1 MRALPRRPVLAAA
14 LLLVS
19 LAPLAEGRAQV
30 RLTVDNDLF
39 GPRGADDAPPDYEY
53 THGTR
58 VEIFSGRARG
68 WAAAL
73 GLRTPSCAEAAAG
86 ERCLRTRYEAGQRIY
101 TPRNDAA
108 EPLPGERPYAGWLYA
123 AAAAEETGP
132 RGTRSVGLEVGVT
145 GPPSLAEV
153 VQTELHRLAGYRPQ
167 LGWRNQ
173 LRFEPAFALR
183 YAERRVVAATPVGE
197 RFSAALAPEW
207 DVALGTLRTAAAAG
221 ARGSVGLGGAY
232 LAGALRQEGVARD
245 LFLDGNTFREGPR
258 VTKRPFVAQAELGV
272 GVRVRRVEARYRAVW
287 RGREYR
293 TQTEPH
299 RYGSLTFTLHP
310 RG

>member
-1 MRALPRRPVLAAA
+1 MPRRPPILAAA
-14 LLLVS
+14 LLL
-19 LAPLAEGRAQV
+19 LAIAPAGEARAQV

-39 GPRGADDAPPDYEY
+39 GPRGVDDAPPDYEY

-58 VEIFSGRARG
+58 IEVFSDRARG
-68 WAAAL
+68 WAAPL
-73 GLRTPSCAEAAAG
+73 GLRTPSCGEAAAG
-86 ERCLRTRYEAGQRIY
+86 ARCLRTRYEAGQRIY

-123 AAAAEETGP
+123 AAAAEEAGP

-145 GPPSLAEV
+145 GPPSLAER

-183 YAERRVVAATPVGE
+183 YAERRVAASVADG

-207 DVALGTLRTAAAAG
+207 DAALGTLRTAAAAG
-221 ARGSVGLGGAY
+221 VRGSAGVGGAY
-232 LAGALRQEGVARD
+232 LEGALRQEWVARD
-245 LFLDGNTFREGPR
+245 LFLDGNTFQGGPR
-258 VTKRPFVAQAELGV
+258 VTKRPFVAQAELGL
-272 GVRVRRVEARYRAVW
+272 GIRVRRVEARYRAIW

>member
-1 MRALPRRPVLAAA
+1 MARRSPILAATLFLLA
-14 LLLVS
+14 LASPGGL
-19 LAPLAEGRAQV
+19 RAQV

-58 VEIFSGRARG
+58 VEVFADRVRW
-68 WAAAL
+68 WAVPL
-73 GLRTPSCAEAAAG
+73 GLRTPSCGEAARG
-86 ERCLRTRYEAGQRIY
+86 GRCLRTRYEAGQRIY

-108 EPLPGERPYAGWLYA
+108 EPIPGERPYAGWLYA
-123 AAAAEETGP
+123 AAAAEEAGP
-132 RGTRSVGLEVGVT
+132 RGARSVGVEVGVT
-145 GPPSLAEV
+145 GPPSLAER

-167 LGWRNQ
+167 LGWRSQ

-183 YAERRVVAATPVGE
+183 YAERRVAAAVEGE
-197 RFSAALAPEW
+197 RLSAGLAPEW
-207 DVALGTLRTAAAAG
+207 EVALGTLRTGAAAG
-221 ARGSVGLGGAY
+221 ARGSVGFGGAY
-232 LAGALRQEGVARD
+232 LEGALRQEWVARD
-245 LFLDGNTFREGPR
+245 LFLDGNTFGEGPR

-272 GVRVRRVEARYRAVW
+272 GFRFRRVEARYRAVW

-293 TQTEPH
+293 TQADPH

-310 RG
+310 RE